1 MKFELKTEN
10 EYFSKP
16 FFLLFIT
23 FLTTLLII
31 IISSIS
37 IKLGSISKHYEINYF
52 CKILTL
58 KKTSTNFKKLSK
70 ILNISSRQEIW
81 DFCRDFVK

>member
-1 MKFELKTEN
+1 MKFELKTDN
-10 EYFSKP
+10 QYFSKS
-16 FFLLFIT
+16 FFQLFII

-37 IKLGSISKHYEINYF
+37 IKLGSISRHYEINNF
-52 CKILTL
+52 CKSLTF

-70 ILNISSRQEIW
+70 ILNITSRQEIW
-81 DFCRDFVK
+81 DFCREFVK